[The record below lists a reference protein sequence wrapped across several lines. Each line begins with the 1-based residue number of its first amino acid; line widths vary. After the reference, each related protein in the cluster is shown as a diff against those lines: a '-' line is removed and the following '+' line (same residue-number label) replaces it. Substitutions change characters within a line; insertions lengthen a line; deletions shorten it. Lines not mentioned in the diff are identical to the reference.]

1 MEKEYKDTSHSEH
14 GSSNSGHR
22 ESHSNSSGHSHHS
35 YHESRSRY
43 HSSGHSSSGHSYHSS
58 GYHHHHYHEDKSS
71 EMERNGDNIIYRNVR
86 KGKVFAML
94 KRALFCIVIA
104 ALLIFTITSIINS
117 EPGESFSFFG
127 GHTSKTEEIEDLK
140 LKISQYEQRIEE
152 LEAELEQYKAGENA
166 LPADSDGTAAE

>member
-1 MEKEYKDTSHSEH
+1 MEKEYKDTNHSEH
-14 GSSNSGHR
+14 GSSDSGHR
-22 ESHSNSSGHSHHS
+22 ESHGNSSGHSHHS

-43 HSSGHSSSGHSYHSS
+43 HSSGHSSS